1 MDLKLIKAAS
11 FVKRALG
18 STDLQQKLL
27 CIYDGFVCLFGPA
40 DACRKASEASGLDVS
55 ILEKAI
61 DFCMDEGDAPSAEG
75 ETESAKVEITEEMV
89 GKLFNALASL
99 VGKN

>member
-1 MDLKLIKAAS
+1 MDLKLLKAAA

-18 STDLQQKLL
+18 STDLKQKLL
-27 CIYDGFVCLFGPA
+27 CIYDGFVCLFGPV
-40 DACRKASEASGLDVS
+40 DACKKATEASGLDVS
-55 ILEKAI
+55 VLEKAI

-75 ETESAKVEITEEMV
+75 ETEGGKGEINEELV
-89 GKLFNALASL
+89 TKLFNALTSL